1 MRLASRVRL
10 SQKAKKAES
19 LADDYS
25 IIVSLAPFSLERVD
39 GAESAELTLRVGEL
53 FLVTLDARTGAGRCT
68 LVQSSSESNN
78 DSDSPLGIENVKK
91 FAAAVADAPFAWNI
105 GDETSSKIIIPGAGS
120 FERFTKHMPKTES
133 CRSDCKRVRKVQR
146 RIHKH
151 FEYCVGRRWKDLAD
165 V

>member
-25 IIVSLAPFSLERVD
+25 IIASLAPFSLERVN

-91 FAAAVADAPFAWNI
+91 FATAVADAPLLR
-105 GDETSSKIIIPGAGS
+105 GTLEMKPL
-120 FERFTKHMPKTES
+120 
-133 CRSDCKRVRKVQR
+133 QR
-146 RIHKH
+146 
-151 FEYCVGRRWKDLAD
+151 
-165 V
+165 